1 MIGPYFSFNGSLLP
15 VEQAVLPIDDIELTY
30 GFGVYETFRLR
41 HGDVSLV
48 VEHVDRLF
56 HSATCISL
64 EHLFSKEE
72 IQSWLQNLVQ
82 ANGTDAATVKMLLLG
97 GKTKEAARLYIFFLG
112 PKFLEKKEYREGVRV
127 ITFEHERLLPQAKTL
142 NMLPSYIAYTRAQRD
157 GAYEALFVD
166 REGNI
171 REGTRSNFFAIKD
184 TTLYTPPKELV
195 LDGITRRTV
204 IECAREP
211 GWATKETQLPLA
223 EIFTFDGAFLTN
235 TSHKIIPVKTIGNKS
250 FKQIV
255 ENIILLRQW
264 YDATS

>member
-1 MIGPYFSFNGSLLP
+1 MIGPYFSLNGELLP
-15 VEQAVLPIDDIELTY
+15 VDRAVLPVDNMKLTY

-41 HGDVSLV
+41 HGNISFTE
-48 VEHVDRLF
+48 EHVDRLF

-64 EHLFSKEE
+64 EHPFSKEE

-82 ANGTDAATVKMLLLG
+82 ANGADAATVKMLLLG
-97 GKTKEAARLYIFFLG
+97 GKTKETASLYIFFVG

-127 ITFEHERLLPQAKTL
+127 ITFEHERFLPQAKTL

-157 GAYEALFVD
+157 GAYEALFID
-166 REGNI
+166 RDGNV
-171 REGTRSNFFAIKD
+171 REGTRSNFFAIKGSV
-184 TTLYTPPKELV
+184 LYTPPKEVV

-204 IECAREP
+204 IECVREH
-211 GWATKETQLPLA
+211 GWATEETQLPLA

-235 TSHKIIPVKTIGNKS
+235 TSHKIIPVKTIANKS